1 MRYLRFSYEI
11 ESVIPANHPRR
22 KSLLLR
28 EKLVEGYRNGLVCDN
43 GLIAHGRGEAFYY
56 LLGEKT
62 RMPAR
67 EAIKAAA
74 AALLL
79 AERPVISVNGNAAAL
94 AAESIAE
101 LAKELNCKVEVN
113 LFYRTQERAE
123 RIGEH
128 LRKAGVREVLGVRD
142 AHARIP
148 ELFSER
154 RKVSIEGIYRA
165 DCVLIPLEDGDR
177 CEALVGMGKRTI
189 AIDLNP
195 LSRTARKADIT
206 IVDEITRAIPLLV
219 KEVKKLKG
227 KNKAYLN
234 SVLKHYN
241 NKRILEESRKL
252 IDLH

>member
-1 MRYLRFSYEI
+1 M
-11 ESVIPANHPRR
+11 IPKNHPRR
-22 KSLLLR
+22 ESLLKR
-28 EKLVEGYRNGLVCDN
+28 EKLMEGYRKGIVCES
-43 GLIAHGRGEAFYY
+43 GLIAQGRGEAFDY
-56 LLGEKT
+56 LLGERT
-62 RMPAR
+62 RRPAR

-128 LRKAGVREVLGVRD
+128 LRKAGVGEVLGVKD
-142 AHARIP
+142 AYARIP

-154 RKVSIEGIYRA
+154 RKVSIEGIYSA

-177 CEALVGMGKRTI
+177 CEALVRMGKRTI

-195 LSRTARKADIT
+195 LSRTARKAHIT
-206 IVDEITRAIPLLV
+206 IVDELTRALPLLL
-219 KEVKKLKG
+219 KKVRTLKN
-227 KNKAYLN
+227 KDKAYLN
-234 SVLKHYN
+234 SILKKYDN
-241 NKRILEESRKL
+241 RKVLEESRSL
-252 IDLH
+252 VNL